1 MSHQSPTWRDRYPEE
16 VTCVRCLEVHDV
28 MHLDRL
34 LWCERCR
41 RDARN
46 RAGWWG
52 WLGGV
57 LIGAG
62 VAVYIWTVIRPSDL
76 LLGAWMGTIAAAIW
90 MGQKVSREVAY
101 GIMRF
106 RNRRAV
112 EAKPPVSP
120 PSGGT
125 EE

>member
-1 MSHQSPTWRDRYPEE
+1 MADRPTWRDRYPEE
-16 VTCVRCLEVHDV
+16 VTCIRCLEVHDV

-34 LWCERCR
+34 LWCDACR

-46 RAGWWG
+46 RAAWWG

-62 VAVYIWTVIRPSDL
+62 VALYIWLGIRPTVL
-76 LLGAWMGTIAAAIW
+76 VGAWAGTVVAAIW
-90 MGQKVSREVAY
+90 IGQKVMREFAY
-101 GIMRF
+101 GVMRF

-112 EAKPPVSP
+112 EARPPELP
-120 PSGGT
+120 PDDPS
-125 EE
+125 E